1 MSGVT
6 VKFPLE
12 MSDKNSGFDAITTD
26 ELQDLVKF
34 NIKNTLL
41 TCPDERTF
49 DEEGYGA
56 CLRAY
61 LFEFAESGVI
71 ADMES
76 VIRNQLSRFVPY
88 IEIQS
93 LEVTNPQDM
102 VINVKLRYFI
112 NEISLNDFIEIQV
125 SY

>member
-12 MSDKNSGFDAITTD
+12 ISDKNSGFDAITTE

-49 DEEGYGA
+49 DEEDYGA

-61 LFEFAESGVI
+61 LFEFTESGVI
-71 ADMES
+71 GDMES
-76 VIRNQLSRFVPY
+76 VIQSQLSRFVPY

-102 VINVKLRYFI
+102 IINVKLRYFI